1 MSQPW
6 TPRTRP
12 PLLGKRADAFPTPP
26 TAVLGIL
33 SRTMK
38 NSPRLRAHADSD
50 HTHATYRVAG
60 FQTFLSGR
68 I

>member
-1 MSQPW
+1 MPQPW

-26 TAVLGIL
+26 TAVSVLGT
-33 SRTMK
+33 RTK
-38 NSPRLRAHADSD
+38 KTIPRLRAGKESD
-50 HTHATYRVAG
+50 DTHAPYRVAA